1 MFSELEK
8 KQIADKGIPQAKI
21 EAQME
26 RFRKGFAPANITAH
40 ASVGDGILRLSSEET
55 SFYEDLYNSTD
66 SDVMKFVPAS
76 GAATRMFKLLYNFI
90 EEFDGTESSIARI
103 RREEK
108 KVGKFFSDIDEFA
121 FYEELNQVV
130 KNSLGISIED
140 AKKELRHAE
149 IVKLLLDETGLGY
162 GARPK
167 GLLKFHKYEN
177 HVRTAAEEHLH
188 EGLAYAEKQ
197 SRVKLHFTVSQE
209 HMIDFR
215 NHISAAVDKLSA
227 KQNIFVDFS
236 TQKKETDTV
245 ASTLDF
251 EPFRDSTG
259 KLLFRPAGH
268 GALLRNLDELSAD
281 LIFVK
286 NIDNVVPDTLK
297 SETIK
302 FKKVL
307 AGVLLSYQNR
317 SFELLRQID
326 SGINISDAGKKLLNE
341 MGIRGFSDSQIPELL
356 NRPIRVCGM
365 VKNEGEPGGGPFWI
379 KNGDTESLQIVE
391 SAQINKKNPEQ
402 HKIFKRGTHFNPVDL
417 VCGVR
422 NYKGDKFNLLNYRDE
437 EAGFISE
444 KSFNGKKLLAMELPG
459 LWNGGMAHWN
469 TIFVE
474 VPLVTFNPVKTVTD
488 LLKAEHR

>member
-21 EAQME
+21 EAQIE
-26 RFRKGFAPANITAH
+26 RYRKGFAPANITAH

-90 EEFDGTESSIARI
+90 EEFDGTEGSIARI

-108 KVGKFFSDIDEFA
+108 KIGKFFSDIDEFA

-130 KNSLGISIED
+130 KNSLGVSIED

-149 IVKLLLDETGLGY
+149 IVKLLLDEPGLGY

-188 EGLAYAEKQ
+188 EGLAYAEKANK
-197 SRVKLHFTVSQE
+197 VELHFTVSPE
-209 HMIDFR
+209 HMNDFQ
-215 NHISAAVDKLSA
+215 NHVSGAISQLSTDV
-227 KQNIFVDFS
+227 NINVEYS
-236 TQKKETDTV
+236 TQKSETDTI
-245 ASTLDF
+245 ASTPEF
-251 EPFRDSTG
+251 EPFRDLNNI
-259 KLLFRPAGH
+259 LLFRPAGH
-268 GALLRNLDELSAD
+268 GALLRNLNDLFAD
-281 LIFVK
+281 LIFIK
-286 NIDNVVPDTLK
+286 NIDNVVPDSLK

-307 AGVLLSYQNR
+307 AGVLLSYQR
-317 SFELLRQID
+317 SSFELL
-326 SGINISDAGKKLLNE
+326 KKLDEGESILDEGRKLLLE
-341 MGIRGFSDSQIPELL
+341 MGIKGFTESDIPSLL

-365 VKNEGEPGGGPFWI
+365 VKNEGEPGGGPFWV
-379 KNGDTESLQIVE
+379 KNGEIESLQIVE
-391 SAQINKKNPEQ
+391 SAQINKLDSEQ
-402 HKIFKRGTHFNPVDL
+402 HRIFKKGTHFNPVDL
-417 VCGVR
+417 VCGVK
-422 NYKGDKFNLLNYRDE
+422 NYKGEKFDLINYRDE

-444 KSFNGKKLLAMELPG
+444 KSYNGKKLLAMELPG

-474 VPLVTFNPVKTVTD
+474 VPLVTFNPVKTITD